1 MPVSTSYP
9 GVYVEE
15 LPSGQRSIVGV
26 ATSVTAFV
34 GRTRRGSVDD
44 LIVCHSFADF
54 ERQCGGLWAPSE
66 LGHAVAQ
73 FFGAGG
79 SHAII
84 SRVATGATTAALA
97 IDATD
102 GGADFALAA
111 ANPGLWG
118 SALRVTVSH
127 GTTGELDATP
137 DDDTFHLTIL
147 EVDPVRDAAAIAMP
161 NGTAEEIA
169 RRNAALA
176 AAVIVTESFV
186 SVNVDP
192 SAPRW
197 IGRILEQQSNL
208 VRLVAASADRPI
220 EVTREPFG
228 AAANDGAPSV
238 ADQTTAV
245 QRLDEADVLN
255 LVCIPP
261 PTTTTDVGLAVWS
274 EALALC
280 QRRRAILLV
289 DPPAGWTTAAAAASL
304 AGGYDALRSP
314 NAAYYWP
321 RVEMSDALQ
330 QGRTRPFVPCGVVA
344 GTIARIDASRG
355 VWKAPA
361 GIEAVLPGV
370 RRVALDVTD
379 ADSGTVNERGVNALR
394 QMPPTG
400 AVVWGARTAR
410 GADTLVSE
418 WKYLSV
424 RRLAL
429 YIEESLFRGTQ
440 WAVFEPND
448 APLWGQMRA
457 AVGAFMQDLFRK
469 GAFAGA
475 KASDAYY
482 VQCDASTT
490 TEGDRERGIVNVVI
504 GFAPLRPSEFV
515 VLQFKQ
521 FAGQ

>member
-15 LPSGQRSIVGV
+15 LPSGQRTIVGV

-34 GRTRRGSVDD
+34 GRTRRGTTDD

-54 ERQCGGLWAPSE
+54 ERQCGGLWSPSE

-84 SRVATGATTAALA
+84 SRVATGATIADVA
-97 IDATD
+97 ITATD
-102 GGADFALAA
+102 AGADFELAA
-111 ANPGLWG
+111 ANPGSWG

-127 GTTGELDATP
+127 GTTGEIDATP
-137 DDDTFHLTIL
+137 DADTFHLTIL
-147 EVDPVRDAAAIAMP
+147 EVDPARDAAALAMP
-161 NGTAEEIA
+161 NGTAEETA

-176 AAVIVTESFV
+176 AAVLVTETFV
-186 SVNVDP
+186 SVSVEP

-208 VRLVAASADRPI
+208 VRLVNASADRPVEI
-220 EVTREPFG
+220 TREAFG
-228 AAANDGAPSV
+228 TAVDGGASSV
-238 ADQTTAV
+238 ADQTTALR
-245 QRLDEADVLN
+245 RLDGADVVN

-261 PTTTTDVGLAVWS
+261 PTATTDVTLAVWS

-280 QRRRAILLV
+280 QRRRAVLLI
-289 DPPAGWTTAAAAASL
+289 DPPVGWTTAANAAAL

-330 QGRTRPFVPCGVVA
+330 QGRTRPFAPCGVVA

-370 RRVALDVTD
+370 RRVAIEVTD
-379 ADSGTVNERGVNALR
+379 ADSGTLNERGVNALR
-394 QMPPTG
+394 DLPPVG
-400 AVVWGARTAR
+400 AVIWGARTAR

-429 YIEESLFRGTQ
+429 YMEESLFRGTQ

-448 APLWGQMRA
+448 APLWGQMRV

-482 VQCDASTT
+482 VHCDASTT
-490 TEGDRERGIVNVVI
+490 TEGDRERGVVNVVI
-504 GFAPLRPSEFV
+504 GFAPLRPTEFV
-515 VLQFKQ
+515 VLKFKQ
-521 FAGQ
+521 IAGQ